1 MSYKYSKIRSI
12 ESIRDGIQYMV
23 TKFVT
28 SDDTDEIPV
37 VGVLADWTPT
47 TSYVIGVEKVPD
59 SQHSIYKITAKDVSD
74 ILEETDLKGRKFHKT
89 IFVTDATLTVNTPII
104 GADVTW
110 GRVDSYVLEYKITP
124 CGSNWMI
131 DIIAVEEEYKVL

>member
-74 ILEETDLKGRKFHKT
+74 ILEETDFTRVH
-89 IFVTDATLTVNTPII
+89 TPGDEISSYLVFNVMNFSI
-104 GADVTW
+104 
-110 GRVDSYVLEYKITP
+110 GRVQ
-124 CGSNWMI
+124 
-131 DIIAVEEEYKVL
+131 